1 MSDLHMDSPVQMLL
15 PTHDPLSHNTGDRY
29 GHMNSVRHALMS
41 DAQYPSG
48 HRTGVSSVQ
57 WSFLQ
62 SLGVYVSFSSVPFTA
77 THSPVTQRWGSDS
90 GQPSELGQ
98 SSRVGTHWL
107 FQQRTGFSNPEER
120 SFFLPSVQMFF
131 RMEQREK
138 CSAHFPSGHLGVTPV
153 RDDIQHGLV
162 ERADGLF
169 FAGAGVTQIEAHSI
183 VPAVAATLC
192 VLAGAGVARGALGGG
207 DDAAV
212 VVAAVGRDGGAGVDH
227 VALRG

>member
-15 PTHDPLSHNTGDRY
+15 PTHDPLSHSTGDRY

-57 WSFLQ
+57 WSFSQ
-62 SLGVYVSFSSVPFTA
+62 SLGVYGSFSSFPSTA
-77 THSPVTQRWGSDS
+77 THSPVTQRCGRDS
-90 GQPSELGQ
+90 GQPSELEQ
-98 SSRVGTHWL
+98 SSSVGTHLL
-107 FQQRTGFSNPEER
+107 FQHRTGFSNPEER
-120 SFFLPSVQMFF
+120 SFFPPSVQMFL

-138 CSAHFPSGHLGVTPV
+138 CSTHFPSGHLVVTPV
-153 RDDIQHGLV
+153 RDDIQHRLV
-162 ERADGLF
+162 ERADSFF
-169 FAGAGVTQIEAHSI
+169 FAGAVVTQIEAHAI
-183 VPAVAATLC
+183 VAAVTATLR

-212 VVAAVGRDGGAGVDH
+212 VVATVGRDGGARVDD